1 MNPLSGSAR
10 AASAE
15 LRARSAELSEEI
27 VARQYAMQPELWKPY
42 GERGR
47 QISVRDMGYHISY
60 LADSTLVQEPRLF
73 MDYIAWVK
81 VLFHHIGLPR
91 EGLGATLE
99 CTREVISERL
109 PQELTSVISPQ
120 LDAAIVYLPDAPET
134 VGSFLDKDLPYGD
147 LAGRYISALLAGT
160 QREAT
165 RLVEDEISDG
175 ATVADMY
182 MHVFQPCQWEIG
194 RLWQTAQISVADEHY
209 CTAATQMIMSQ
220 LYRYVFNAE
229 RNGLTIVS
237 TCVGDE
243 MHELGARMVADVF
256 EMNGWQTT
264 YLGANV
270 PTRDIIRTV
279 EKQSADVLAVSATLV
294 SHIDELNN
302 LIAQVRDS
310 SKGGEV
316 KILVGGYP
324 FRVAPGLHERMG
336 ADGSGLDAQD
346 AVETARIIMKAG

>member
-1 MNPLSGSAR
+1 MNPISATAR
-10 AASAE
+10 TASSE
-15 LRARSAELSEEI
+15 LKARSADLSEEI
-27 VARQYAMQPELWKPY
+27 VTRQYAMQPELWKPY

-47 QISVRDMGYHISY
+47 QISIRDMGYHIGY
-60 LADSTLVQEPRLF
+60 LADATLVQEPALF

-81 VLFHHIGLPR
+81 VLFHHIGLPQ
-91 EGLGATLE
+91 EGLGVTLE

-109 PQELTSVISPQ
+109 SQELTSVISPQ
-120 LDAAIVYLPDAPET
+120 LDAAVEYLPDAPET
-134 VGSFLDKDLPYGD
+134 VESFIDKDLHYGET
-147 LAGRYISALLAGT
+147 AERYLSALLAGS
-160 QREAT
+160 QREAS
-165 RLVEDEISDG
+165 RLVEAEIADG

-220 LYRYVFNAE
+220 LYRYIFSGA
-229 RNGLTIVS
+229 RNGLSMIS
-237 TCVGDE
+237 TCVGNE

-270 PTRDIIRTV
+270 PTRDIIGAV

-294 SHIDELNN
+294 SHIDELTD
-302 LIAQVRDS
+302 LIAQTRDC
-310 SKGGEV
+310 SKAGEV

-324 FRVAPGLHERMG
+324 FRVALGLHTTVG

-346 AVETARIIMKAG
+346 AVETARSIMQTS